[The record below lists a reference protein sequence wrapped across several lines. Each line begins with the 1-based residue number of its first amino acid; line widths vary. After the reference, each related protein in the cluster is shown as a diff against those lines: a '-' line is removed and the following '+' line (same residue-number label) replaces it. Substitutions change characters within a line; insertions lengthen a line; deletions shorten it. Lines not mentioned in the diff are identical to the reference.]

1 MKSFLNISD
10 FSKEELLN
18 IININP
24 SSNVLNNKSIGL
36 IFEKP
41 STRTRLSFS
50 VAISQLGGNKI
61 DLKFEELNI
70 SRQESF
76 EDTFKALN
84 CYLDGIIY
92 RTADHNRLTE
102 SLYFFDKPII
112 NALSDISHPCQILG
126 DLVTLKEHFGDLSL
140 NLLWLGDMNNVCF
153 SLVEAVNLIN
163 EIKLTICSPIE
174 ISTKNNWKINPNI
187 KIVND
192 LNEIY
197 FDDLHCIMTD
207 VFISMNDEN
216 SDEKIDILKPYCVDE
231 SLFEKMPQ
239 NSVFMHCLPA
249 KVGYEVSEEVFRGPR
264 SIVWRQAYNRMIAQK
279 KLLHFIYQ

>member
-10 FSKEELLN
+10 FPKEELLN

-102 SLYFFDKPII
+102 SLNFFDKPII
-112 NALSDISHPCQILG
+112 NALSDINNSASIGTPTIKTN
-126 DLVTLKEHFGDLSL
+126 DANTTVTISVWLSL
-140 NLLWLGDMNNVCF
+140 PSAGF
-153 SLVEAVNLIN
+153 IPKGIELVLIM
-163 EIKLTICSPIE
+163 I
-174 ISTKNNWKINPNI
+174 
-187 KIVND
+187 
-192 LNEIY
+192 
-197 FDDLHCIMTD
+197 
-207 VFISMNDEN
+207 
-216 SDEKIDILKPYCVDE
+216 
-231 SLFEKMPQ
+231 
-239 NSVFMHCLPA
+239 
-249 KVGYEVSEEVFRGPR
+249 VGYLRKALKSLKMLVS
-264 SIVWRQAYNRMIAQK
+264 
-279 KLLHFIYQ
+279 H